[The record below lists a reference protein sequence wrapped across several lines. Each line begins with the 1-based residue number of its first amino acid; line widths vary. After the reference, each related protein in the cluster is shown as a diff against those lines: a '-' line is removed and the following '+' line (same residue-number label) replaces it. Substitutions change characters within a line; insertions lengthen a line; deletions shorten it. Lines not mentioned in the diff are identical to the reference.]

1 MYKRQEPYTIGFQ
14 ANWRGDV
21 RPGDVVLVHGAGP
34 IGLIVADVAKSRG
47 AVVIVS
53 EPNENR
59 LAMSARFGADYMVN
73 PVKEDL
79 DALIMDVTGG
89 EGVNVIFEAAGIPA
103 LLEHAVG
110 PVSYTHLDVYKRQPK
125 PYHIDKGVARGLF
138 CPGRRAWQEGAAD
151 DLDQYAGHKGQ
162 IKNNAEKAKCM
173 VKNRQK
179 LIKSLFETAH

>member
-1 MYKRQEPYTIGFQ
+1 MVKRSQLYQYDKRTMSYAQAALCEPYTIGFQ

-110 PVSYTHLDVYKRQPK
+110 P
-125 PYHIDKGVARGLF
+125 
-138 CPGRRAWQEGAAD
+138 
-151 DLDQYAGHKGQ
+151 
-162 IKNNAEKAKCM
+162 
-173 VKNRQK
+173 
-179 LIKSLFETAH
+179 